1 MLFVILS
8 INLYFTTSLCPV
20 SVFINAFKKYECI
33 GILGTTGKNFNLH
46 VLSFNIKKYWITLT
60 VFAVDFISKYHMH
73 GNIMHKLR
81 NVTYHVSR
89 YIFNKQFQVYRHL
102 CANR

>member
-20 SVFINAFKKYECI
+20 SVFINAFKKYEYI

-46 VLSFNIKKYWITLT
+46 VLSFNIKKY
-60 VFAVDFISKYHMH
+60 
-73 GNIMHKLR
+73 
-81 NVTYHVSR
+81 
-89 YIFNKQFQVYRHL
+89 
-102 CANR
+102 